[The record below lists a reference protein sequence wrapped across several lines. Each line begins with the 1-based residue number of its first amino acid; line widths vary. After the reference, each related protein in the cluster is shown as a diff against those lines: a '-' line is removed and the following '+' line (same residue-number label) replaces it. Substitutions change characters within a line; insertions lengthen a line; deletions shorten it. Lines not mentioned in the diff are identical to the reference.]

1 MTNPLSISL
10 KKLIFLLILFNA
22 TACQSQKFAVVSV
35 KKSGAKGDGKT
46 DDTQAIQAAIDQN
59 AVIYLPKGVYLVS
72 HLTILDNKRIKTDG
86 FSTVLRQEPNPCK
99 IQPHDK
105 NKALIH
111 INGSNVTLDSLSLE
125 GDIDCYDGQQNH
137 AVLILPLQRQIEN
150 IQLNGLKVRN
160 FRGDGVC
167 VAGYKATD
175 FAKNVRIS
183 NVFVTNCYRNGISIT
198 TGEKIKLNN
207 IRTEKI
213 GLFGIDIEQDDNL
226 TIARDINIT
235 NVQLAGLGI
244 SGHGG
249 IVENVRVKNAD
260 LDGKRRGCTV
270 HDFMENLMPD
280 GLAIQKAQNLQ
291 LEGIKIRNFGGF
303 GIRFFENTTKGES
316 LENISNCTLKN
327 IFIENCASK
336 AGYTE
341 GAIFTG
347 GAKDVTFENLKMDD
361 LKPTQTL
368 MFQNAEAGQQQI
380 KLKNSKVKGKLSK
393 KTRLITN

>member
-1 MTNPLSISL
+1 L
-10 KKLIFLLILFNA
+10 KNLIFLLFLSFS
-22 TACQSQKFAVVSV
+22 TACQSQKTPIVSV
-35 KKSGAKGDGKT
+35 KKSGARGDGKT
-46 DDTQAIQAAIDQN
+46 DDTKAIQATIDQN
-59 AVIYLPKGVYLVS
+59 DVVYLPKGVYLVS

-86 FSTVLRQEPNPCK
+86 FATILRQEPNPCK

-105 NKALIH
+105 NKTLIH
-111 INGSNVTLDSLSLE
+111 INGSNVVIDSLSLE
-125 GDIDCYDGQQNH
+125 GDINCYDGQQNH
-137 AVLILPLQRQIEN
+137 AVLILPLGRTIEN
-150 IQLNGLKVRN
+150 IVLKGVKVKN

-167 VAGYKATD
+167 IAGYEATT
-175 FAKNVRIS
+175 FAKNVKVS

-198 TGEKIKLNN
+198 TGETIQLDN
-207 IRTEKI
+207 IRTEGV
-213 GLFGIDIEQDDNL
+213 GLFGIDIEQDDHL
-226 TIARDINIT
+226 TIARDIRIS

-249 IVENVRVKNAD
+249 TVENVVVKNAD

-280 GLAIQKAQNLQ
+280 GIAVQKAQNLR
-291 LEGIKIRNFGGF
+291 LENVKIRNFGGF
-303 GIRFFENTTKGES
+303 GIRFFENTAKGES
-316 LENISNCTLKN
+316 LENISNCVFKN
-327 IFIENCASK
+327 ISIENCASK

-347 GAKDVTFENLKMDD
+347 GAKDVTFDNLKIDD
-361 LKPTQTL
+361 LKPSQTL

-393 KTRLITN
+393 KTKIIIN

>member
-1 MTNPLSISL
+1 L
-10 KKLIFLLILFNA
+10 KKLIFLLLLLSA
-22 TACQSQKFAVVSV
+22 TACQSQKSTIVSV

-59 AVIYLPKGVYLVS
+59 AVVYLPKGVYLVS

-86 FSTVLRQEPNPCK
+86 FATILRQEPNPCK
-99 IQPHDK
+99 TQPHDK

-111 INGSNVTLDSLSLE
+111 INGSNVMLDSLSLE
-125 GDIDCYDGQQNH
+125 GDINCYDGQQNH
-137 AVLILPLQRQIEN
+137 AVLILPLGRMIEN
-150 IQLNGLKVRN
+150 IVLKGVKVKN

-167 VAGYKATD
+167 IAGYEATT
-175 FAKNVRIS
+175 FAKNVSIS
-183 NVFVTNCYRNGISIT
+183 NVFVKNCYRNGISIT
-198 TGEKIKLNN
+198 TGETIQLDN
-207 IRTEKI
+207 IRTEGV
-213 GLFGIDIEQDDNL
+213 GLFGIDIEQDDHL
-226 TIARDINIT
+226 TIAKDIRIS

-249 IVENVRVKNAD
+249 MVENVVVKNAD

-280 GLAIQKAQNLQ
+280 GIAVQKAQNLR
-291 LEGIKIRNFGGF
+291 LENVKIRNFGGF
-303 GIRFFENTTKGES
+303 GIRFFENTTKNES
-316 LENISNCTLKN
+316 LENISNCVFKD

-341 GAIFTG
+341 GPIFTG
-347 GAKDVTFENLKMDD
+347 GAKDVTFDNLKIDD
-361 LKPTQTL
+361 LKPSQTL
-368 MFQNAEAGQQQI
+368 MFQNAEAGTQQI

>member
-1 MTNPLSISL
+1 MTI
-10 KKLIFLLILFNA
+10 KHLIFLLILSCT
-22 TACQSQKFAVVSV
+22 TACKSQKMTAISV

-46 DDTQAIQAAIDQN
+46 DDTQAIQSAIDQN
-59 AVIYLPKGVYLVS
+59 AVVYLPKGVYLVS
-72 HLTILDNKRIKTDG
+72 HLTILDNKRLKTDG
-86 FSTVLRQEPNPCK
+86 FATILRQEPNPCK

-125 GDIDCYDGQQNH
+125 GDINCYDGQQNH
-137 AVLILPLQRQIEN
+137 AVLILPLGRTIEN
-150 IQLNGLKVRN
+150 IVLKGVKAKN
-160 FRGDGVC
+160 FRGDCVC
-167 VAGYKATD
+167 IAGYEATT
-175 FAKNVRIS
+175 FAKNVTVS
-183 NVFVTNCYRNGISIT
+183 NVFVENCYRNGISIT
-198 TGEKIKLNN
+198 TGETIQLNN
-207 IRTEKI
+207 IRTERV

-226 TIARDINIT
+226 TIAKDIQIS

-249 IVENVRVKNAD
+249 TVENVVVKNAD

-280 GLAIQKAQNLQ
+280 GIAIQKAQNLR
-291 LEGIKIRNFGGF
+291 LENVKIRNFGGF
-303 GIRFFENTTKGES
+303 GIRFFENTTKNES
-316 LENISNCTLKN
+316 LENISNCVFKN
-327 IFIENCASK
+327 ISIENCASK

-347 GAKDVTFENLKMDD
+347 GAKEVTFDNLKMDD

-368 MFQNAEAGQQQI
+368 MFQNADAGQQQI
-380 KLKNSKVKGKLSK
+380 KLKNSKIKGKLSK

>member
-1 MTNPLSISL
+1 MSL
-10 KKLIFLLILFNA
+10 KYLLFFFLLNA
-22 TACQSQKFAVVSV
+22 STACKSQRTTAISV

-59 AVIYLPKGVYLVS
+59 AVVYLPKGVYLVS
-72 HLTILDNKRIKTDG
+72 HLTILDNKRLKTDG
-86 FSTVLRQEPNPCK
+86 FSTILRQEPNPCK
-99 IQPHDK
+99 TQPHDK

-125 GDIDCYDGQQNH
+125 GDINSYDGQQNH
-137 AVLILPLQRQIEN
+137 AVLILPIGRTIEN
-150 IQLNGLKVRN
+150 IVLKGVKAKN

-167 VAGYKATD
+167 IAGYEATN

-183 NVFVTNCYRNGISIT
+183 NVFVENCYRNGISIT
-198 TGEKIKLNN
+198 TGETIQLNN
-207 IRTEKI
+207 IRTEEV

-226 TIARDINIT
+226 TIAKDIQIS

-249 IVENVRVKNAD
+249 FVENVSVKKAD

-280 GLAIQKAQNLQ
+280 GIAVQKAQNLRI
-291 LEGIKIRNFGGF
+291 EDVTIKNFGGF
-303 GIRFFENTTKGES
+303 GIRFFENTKKGES
-316 LENISNCTLKN
+316 LENISNCVFKN
-327 IFIENCASK
+327 ILIKNCASK

-347 GAKDVTFENLKMDD
+347 GAKDVTFDNLKMED
-361 LKPTQTL
+361 LKPAQTL

-380 KLKNSKVKGKLSK
+380 KLRNSKVKGKLSK